1 MQTVSL
7 TQIEETIRKAQPA
20 EQRRFLAR
28 LPYLLL
34 SLDTFALLKTAEP
47 SFKFWNNPEDAV
59 YDDL

>member
-1 MQTVSL
+1 MSL
-7 TQIEETIRKAQPA
+7 VKIEESIRKAKPE

-34 SLDTFALLKTAEP
+34 SLDTFALLKTAER
-47 SFKFWNNPEDAV
+47 SFQFWNNPEDAV